1 MTPQPMTPPPTS
13 PPPTSPP
20 SLVPLP
26 EPAPDLPATL
36 GHVLLTRRSR
46 YSYRPLGLDVLSTLL
61 RYAVGVQR
69 HVPPH
74 VLGTNPTAGGLPSLR
89 VHVVVDGTL
98 HEYHR
103 EPHALAELGPA
114 DLGGVFAQP
123 EFAERAR
130 TVLVLSGR
138 MGPGLAKYG
147 PRHHR
152 TVLLDAGIALQN
164 LYLVGTAL
172 DLRCCA
178 VAGFDDEA
186 VRELVGDVPLALFV
200 VG

>member
-1 MTPQPMTPPPTS
+1 MI
-13 PPPTSPP
+13 
-20 SLVPLP
+20 PLP
-26 EPAPDLPATL
+26 DPAPDLDASL
-36 GHVLLTRRSR
+36 GHVLLNRRSR

-69 HVPPH
+69 RVPPH

-89 VHVVVDGTL
+89 VHVVVGGRL

-103 EPHALAELGPA
+103 EQHALDDLGPV
-114 DLGGVFAQP
+114 DLDGVFAQP
-123 EFAERAR
+123 EFAERAH
-130 TVLVLSGR
+130 TVVVLSGR

-152 TVLLDAGIALQN
+152 TVLLDAGIAVQN

-178 VAGFDDEA
+178 VAGFDDEVA
-186 VRELVGDVPLALFV
+186 RERVGEAPLALFV